1 MALFV
6 DLVALSNGLHGSVQ
20 MDSVALFSWIGWLR
34 HHGIL
39 TPFNA
44 SHLLYVIIH
53 SINFKFKHIT
63 YYQVDIFIFNYN
75 CMSIQQLFID
85 NNQKRISKEHVEF

>member
-1 MALFV
+1 MDYV
-6 DLVALSNGLHGSVQ
+6 DFCGVLHGLQIAEYS
-20 MDSVALFSWIGWLR
+20 
-34 HHGIL
+34 
-39 TPFNA
+39 PFNA

-53 SINFKFKHIT
+53 SINFKFRHIT

>member
-39 TPFNA
+39 NEIPDFALISTRLDEISTA
-44 SHLLYVIIH
+44 SDVLRLWIEKTI
-53 SINFKFKHIT
+53 
-63 YYQVDIFIFNYN
+63 QVNKLN
-75 CMSIQQLFID
+75 GTLFYEEVD
-85 NNQKRISKEHVEF
+85 KLKK